1 MTTNETNIIYPELS
15 YQIMGAIF
23 EVHKELG
30 PGFLEFI
37 YEKAL
42 IEEFNNRKLK
52 FETQKSLEVIYK
64 GKKIGVHR
72 VDVVV
77 EDKIIIEL
85 KTVERF
91 CIHHKAQLSSYL
103 KASGY
108 KLGILVNFSK
118 EKVEYQRVIIRQIRY
133 HSDNSSKQK
142 EV

>member
-1 MTTNETNIIYPELS
+1 MTRMATNHTNIIYRDLS

-30 PGFLEFI
+30 PGFLETV

-42 IEEFNNRKLK
+42 LLEFTSRGIKVDMEKVFDL
-52 FETQKSLEVIYK
+52 TYK
-64 GKKIGVHR
+64 GKKIGNHR
-72 VDVVV
+72 LDLIV
-77 EDKIIIEL
+77 EDKVVVEL

-91 CIHHKAQLSSYL
+91 APHHTAQLLSYL

-118 EKVEYQRVIIRQIRY
+118 AKVEYRRV
-133 HSDNSSKQK
+133 
-142 EV
+142 VMG